1 MGDHL
6 RPCDLEKQFSKIIED
21 ATSTPVDESELY
33 LPAVTNVN
41 RDKWAEGREKYFG
54 SGSNKESLRA
64 IENAAFIVTFSDKDV
79 VFKEDV
85 IDSGKSSII
94 CFFNPQIFVL
104 VELRQ
109 SHKLAQINYVPYEES
124 KI

>member
-33 LPAVTNVN
+33 LPSVTNVN
-41 RDKWAEGREKYFG
+41 RDKWASGREKHFG
-54 SGSNKESLRA
+54 SGCNKESLRA
-64 IENAAFIVTFSDKDV
+64 IENAAFIVTFSDKDF

-85 IDSGKSSII
+85 IDSG
-94 CFFNPQIFVL
+94 
-104 VELRQ
+104 
-109 SHKLAQINYVPYEES
+109 
-124 KI
+124 